1 MASTFLFDKRNIIIG
16 VIVII
21 SFIIGYYLG
30 RRYITEGLGDELAFM
45 IEAILS
51 VSSEKIEDK
60 DKIKMLKLI
69 DVDDRN
75 YTNIINKNGNPSN
88 ILTELKALLK
98 TRTITTSSSPPL

>member
-16 VIVII
+16 LIIII

-51 VSSEKIEDK
+51 VSS
-60 DKIKMLKLI
+60 
-69 DVDDRN
+69 
-75 YTNIINKNGNPSN
+75 
-88 ILTELKALLK
+88 
-98 TRTITTSSSPPL
+98 